1 MVFISKT
8 SKIIKY
14 KTTKEKVKILK
25 VILDRFNI
33 LFAYKNEL
41 LIFLFVVYG
50 LGKIAPTTNEIYPS
64 KRLLLALSAIPTG
77 FTILSG
83 VTFLLSFTTL
93 ISPKVFTF
101 LSFLLI
107 GITLPSLICHFQ
119 KSETRNNGLNILLV
133 MIFFLIILLLRLP
146 YLNHILLPSYTDSPI
161 HYQLIKNIL
170 EPTFPSPLMSIG
182 NITNDYY
189 HLGFHS
195 MTAWLS
201 AVTHIDT
208 ARAMLFIG
216 LLGLATAPISIAF
229 ITYVLSK
236 NISGALASGLVT
248 VFGWTMPAFALNWG
262 KFPALL
268 ALSLIPSVIGWGLLL
283 LRSSKISILKIF
295 FLSFMTLSIVVL
307 HTRSIFILTS
317 IAFAFFIANKLVSSD
332 LLSYQ
337 KSFLYSVFFIF
348 SLLPLES
355 TIVVFYNRLI
365 LGIVIILLMPFG
377 FRYYP
382 KELSVIFIF
391 TASIWLFEFLGK
403 SLSMNKIAYD
413 AQFIGMMLFIP
424 FSVISGLGISGIT
437 KQFSVKNSFVII
449 GIFLLSASY
458 NSPWNSSNF
467 PDPCCD
473 FYSRADEQAFQ
484 WIKNNTKEEA
494 LWVISVA
501 ENDRQHGTDAGIWIN
516 SLTNRSVNKRMYNTD
531 WESKTEFPHSCNS
544 GTSDIYIYSGGGI
557 FSFNETDLLK
567 LNWANMVYDNQTV
580 KIYKILNC
588 LK

>member
-8 SKIIKY
+8 SKIVKCK
-14 KTTKEKVKILK
+14 KTREGKMLK
-25 VILDRFNI
+25 AILDGVDI
-33 LFAYKNEL
+33 LYLYKNEL
-41 LIFLFVVYG
+41 LIFIVVAYG
-50 LGKIAPTTNEIYPS
+50 LGKIVPMTNDLYS
-64 KRLLLALSAIPTG
+64 VNKLLSALSTLPTG

-83 VTFLLSFTTL
+83 AAFVFSFTTL
-93 ISPKVFTF
+93 ISPAVFTF
-101 LSFLLI
+101 SSLLLTGISLLSLVY
-107 GITLPSLICHFQ
+107 HFQ
-119 KSETRNNGLNILLV
+119 KGEVGSNWLNILL
-133 MIFFLIILLLRLP
+133 ITLFFFISLLLRLP

-170 EPTFPSPLMSIG
+170 EPTSPSPLMGIG
-182 NITNDYY
+182 NITNNYY

-201 AVTHIDT
+201 AVTHTDP
-208 ARAMLFIG
+208 AKAMLFIG

-229 ITYVLSK
+229 ITYILSR
-236 NISGALASGLVT
+236 NISGALASGFVT

-268 ALSLIPSVIGWGLLL
+268 ALSLIPTVIGWGLLL

-295 FLSFMTLSIVVL
+295 FLSFMMLSIVVL

-337 KSFLYSVFFIF
+337 KSFLYSVLFIF

-355 TIVVFYNRLI
+355 TIAVFYNRLI

-382 KELSVIFIF
+382 KELSAIFIF

-437 KQFSVKNSFVII
+437 KQFSIKNSFVII

-516 SLTNRSVNKRMYNTD
+516 SLTNRRVNKRMYNTD
-531 WESKTEFPHSCNS
+531 WENKTEFPHSCNS

-567 LNWANMVYDNQTV
+567 LNWANMVYDNQSV

-588 LK
+588 LN